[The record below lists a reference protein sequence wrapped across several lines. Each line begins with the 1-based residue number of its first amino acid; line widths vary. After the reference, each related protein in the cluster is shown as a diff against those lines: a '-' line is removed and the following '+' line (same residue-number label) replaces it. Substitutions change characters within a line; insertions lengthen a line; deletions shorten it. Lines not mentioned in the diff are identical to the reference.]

1 MENSRKSMAMEER
14 GRSKRARPKEEVELT
29 EVNAMVSGDVGVAG
43 AEWQALQEFHLYYL
57 LLCVLV
63 DWALSEHT
71 LVLCFTQ
78 DMIIFLSVCLPTSTL
93 FFMVTLL
100 QNTPVAVAACWL
112 TLPHLL
118 HPSIISMHRTNGA
131 WTEHDLL
138 FFYLWIII
146 FKFHSCLFYFIDC
159 LELTW
164 QL

>member
-1 MENSRKSMAMEER
+1 MAMEER

-100 QNTPVAVAACWL
+100 QNTPVAAAAC
-112 TLPHLL
+112 
-118 HPSIISMHRTNGA
+118 
-131 WTEHDLL
+131 
-138 FFYLWIII
+138 
-146 FKFHSCLFYFIDC
+146 
-159 LELTW
+159 
-164 QL
+164 